1 MPLATALYIA
11 TLNEADLIALRV
23 AETTLGKNFRIKETT
38 GYIKWYRQ
46 RLLALPPYEIQT
58 SIPKNNADNE

>member
-11 TLNEADLIALRV
+11 TLNEADLVALNV
-23 AETTLGKNFRIKETT
+23 AKTTFGKNFQIKETT

-46 RLLALPPYEIQT
+46 RLLALPPYEIET
-58 SIPKNNADNE
+58 SIPKNNANNE

>member
-11 TLNEADLIALRV
+11 TLNEAALIALNV
-23 AETTLGKNFRIKETT
+23 AKTTFGKNFRIKETK
-38 GYIKWYRQ
+38 GYLKWYRE

-58 SIPKNNADNE
+58 SIPKNNANNE